1 MVAVMD
7 PAELPAEEAAQHR
20 AEIVVDLDAIR
31 HNVAT
36 LKQRVGDSQL
46 MAVVKADGYGHGL
59 VPAAR
64 AARAGGADWLGAAVI
79 EEALALREAGDTG
92 RLLTWLAVP
101 GEDYRPALSADVDVT
116 AYTVTQL
123 DAIAAAARD
132 VGVTARVQLKIDTG
146 LSRGG
151 SAAEHWPALVAS
163 AADRER
169 EGAVTITGV
178 WTHPACA
185 DEPDHPANDAQEH
198 AFRDALETAAAVG
211 LNPEVRHFANSA
223 AALLRPTA
231 RFDLVRCGIACY
243 GVSPAP
249 QVATSAELG
258 LVPAMTVR
266 ARLALVKPVPAGSGV
281 SYGHLYITD
290 RDTRIG
296 VVPVGYADGIPRHGS
311 SRAPLQVAGR
321 RLQVAGRVCMD
332 QFSVDLADTPATAG
346 DEVLLFG
353 PGTRGEPTA
362 QDWAEACGTIGYEI
376 VTRVGGRMCRRYV
389 GEGTA

>member
-7 PAELPAEEAAQHR
+7 PSADTEHR

-36 LKQRVGDSQL
+36 LKQRVGDARV

-64 AARAGGADWLGAAVI
+64 AARAGGADWLGAAVL

-101 GEDYRPALSADVDVT
+101 GEDYRPALAADVDVT
-116 AYTVTQL
+116 AYTVAQL
-123 DAIAAAARD
+123 DAIATAAGA

-151 SAAEHWPALVAS
+151 SAAADWPALVA
-163 AADRER
+163 AAAERER

-185 DEPDHPANDAQEH
+185 DEPDHPANDAQED
-198 AFRDALETAAAVG
+198 AFRDALEVADKAG
-211 LNPEVRHFANSA
+211 LRPEVRHFANSA
-223 AALLRPTA
+223 AALLRPSA

-243 GVSPAP
+243 GLSPAP

-266 ARLALVKPVPAGSGV
+266 ARLAVAKPVPAGAGV
-281 SYGHLYITD
+281 SYGHRYLTD
-290 RDTRIG
+290 RATEIG

-311 SRAPLQVAGR
+311 GRAPLQVAGR
-321 RLQVAGRVCMD
+321 RLQVAGTICMD
-332 QFSVDLADTPATAG
+332 QFSVDLGDLPAAAG

-376 VTRVGGRMCRRYV
+376 VTRVGGRRRRRYV